1 MTETKTM
8 YKYKMIE
15 YDGIEKLE
23 ASFGLVRPAGQARP
37 GQAAGCSLLFSLQ
50 ARQL

>member
-8 YKYKMIE
+8 HKYKIIE

-23 ASFGLVRPAGQARP
+23 APFGLVRPAGQARP
-37 GQAAGCSLLFSLQ
+37 GQAAGCCLFFSLQ

>member
-8 YKYKMIE
+8 YKYKIIE
-15 YDGIEKLE
+15 YDGNEKLE
-23 ASFGLVRPAGQARP
+23 ASFGLVRPAGQAT
-37 GQAAGCSLLFSLQ
+37 GCSLFFSLQ